1 MGGNFKDW
9 RSWTKNAGEKVNNSA
24 KDWGNN
30 SKEFVEEIRVN
41 SKNLV
46 SEVERLLKESEV
58 RRLRIRQGDRV
69 LLDVPVAWAALG
81 ALLAPPIAAV
91 GAIAAVASDCIIEV
105 TRVAPADAPTPRPQ
119 PQPAPAQARPQEP
132 ASSRPNTTNPNPNPG
147 QSQGYNRPNPNSGQ
161 GQSYNRP
168 TNPNTDIPKTPDDLN
183 YR

>member
-9 RSWTKNAGEKVNNSA
+9 RSWTKNAGDKVNNST
-24 KDWGNN
+24 KEWGNN
-30 SKEFVEEIRVN
+30 SKEFVEEIKVN

-69 LLDVPVAWAALG
+69 LLDIPVAWAAIG

-91 GAIAAVASDCIIEV
+91 GAIAAVASDCVIEV
-105 TRVAPADAPTPRPQ
+105 TRVVPADAPAPRPQ
-119 PQPAPAQARPQEP
+119 AQAAPASAPARPQEP
-132 ASSRPNTTNPNPNPG
+132 AASRPNPNPG
-147 QSQGYNRPNPNSGQ
+147 QTNNRPN
-161 GQSYNRP
+161 
-168 TNPNTDIPKTPDDLN
+168 NPDIPRTPDDLN

>member
-9 RSWTKNAGEKVNNSA
+9 RSWTKNASEKVNSST
-24 KDWGNN
+24 KEWGNN

-69 LLDVPVAWAALG
+69 LLDIPVAWAAIG

-91 GAIAAVASDCIIEV
+91 GAIAAVATDCIIEV
-105 TRVAPADAPTPRPQ
+105 TRVVPADAPTPPR
-119 PQPAPAQARPQEP
+119 PQPAPAPARPQEP
-132 ASSRPNTTNPNPNPG
+132 AASRPNPNPNPG
-147 QSQGYNRPNPNSGQ
+147 PNYNQPNN
-161 GQSYNRP
+161 
-168 TNPNTDIPKTPDDLN
+168 NPDIPKTPDDLT

>member
-1 MGGNFKDW
+1 MSGNFKDW

-46 SEVERLLKESEV
+46 GEVERLLKESEV

-69 LLDVPVAWAALG
+69 LLDIPVAWAALG

-91 GAIAAVASDCIIEV
+91 GAIAAVATDCIIEV
-105 TRVAPADAPTPRPQ
+105 TRVVPADAPAPKAAPVRPKEPAAARPNAAANPQ
-119 PQPAPAQARPQEP
+119 PNQ
-132 ASSRPNTTNPNPNPG
+132 SNNPNPN
-147 QSQGYNRPNPNSGQ
+147 
-161 GQSYNRP
+161 
-168 TNPNTDIPKTPDDLN
+168 IPKTPDDLN

>member
-9 RSWTKNAGEKVNNSA
+9 RSWTKSAGEKVNNST
-24 KDWGNN
+24 KDFGNN
-30 SKEFVEEIRVN
+30 SKEFVEEIKVN

-69 LLDVPVAWAALG
+69 LLDIPVAWAALG

-105 TRVAPADAPTPRPQ
+105 TRVAPADAPA
-119 PQPAPAQARPQEP
+119 PQPAPPRPKEPAAARP
-132 ASSRPNTTNPNPNPG
+132 STNPNPNPA
-147 QSQGYNRPNPNSGQ
+147 QANNS
-161 GQSYNRP
+161 N
-168 TNPNTDIPKTPDDLN
+168 IPKTPDDLN